1 MRLVRHTPCHCF
13 GPRAVQRSAV
23 LRGVARCCPLP
34 SSAVLCSTPARYCA
48 HSPQY
53 YPALLRGILG
63 YACGTLSNSTD
74 LCGTAL
80 TVLSRWFKA
89 CTLAACS
96 SARLRSLAGNLG
108 SLRLLTSSARHAE
121 PSSHCGEVRTRSAK
135 PNKRTKT
142 KARQWLRLELILRKP
157 TIAKLPKQGGLGGP
171 ASQQGSG
178 RALVCACE

>member
-108 SLRLLTSSARHAE
+108 SLRLLTSSACDAKL
-121 PSSHCGEVRTRSAK
+121 SCGEVRKRPAK
-135 PNKRTKT
+135 PKKHAKP
-142 KARQWLRLELILRKP
+142 KARQWLRVELMLHEP
-157 TIAKLPKQGGLGGP
+157 TIA
-171 ASQQGSG
+171 
-178 RALVCACE
+178 